1 MAAPNTAVIATR
13 DSDNIVTLT
22 LDLPG
27 RSMNVLNEYL
37 MKPFA
42 DEVQKF
48 IADTTARG
56 LIITSG
62 KKEFIAGAD
71 LEMIYAITDPQVV
84 VDMVTQMNTLL
95 RAMEKCGRPVVAALN
110 GTALGGG
117 FEIALACHAR
127 IAVNDPKTKFGQP
140 EVKLGLLPGGGGT
153 QRIPRLMG
161 MQGSMPILMEG
172 KELRPDA
179 AKAAGLITE
188 LVATKEELLPRAKA
202 WCLANPKPIQ
212 PWDDPKF
219 KFPGGDGKHP
229 AVVQMLAI
237 APSMA
242 SAKTWGNYP
251 AVTDIMSCVFEGSLV
266 DIDTALKI
274 EGRYFAHCVTSQVAK
289 NMIGTLWFQ
298 LNAINKGKSRPPI
311 EIGGQPKGTVK
322 KLGILGAGMMGAGIA
337 YVSAKVGIEV
347 ALLDT
352 TQEAADKGKAY
363 SAGLLDKEIK
373 KGRMMPADKQI
384 FLDRIKATT
393 KYKDFAGCDLVI
405 EAVFE
410 DRAIKAE
417 VTKKTES
424 LLDKTAVFASNTSTL
439 PITGLAEASVR
450 PRNFVGLHFFSPVD
464 KMPLVEIIKGKK
476 TSADTLAR
484 AFDYVQQIKKTPIV
498 VNDSRG
504 FYTSRCF
511 ATYPMEGLTMLLEG
525 QHPRSIEVAG
535 LQAGM
540 PVGPLAVQ
548 DEVSLSLSMHIIEQ
562 TRKDY
567 AAEGKTLPEHPGSK
581 VIEKM
586 CKDLGR
592 AGKKSGKGF
601 YEYPVPGASGQ
612 QKSLWPELT
621 KHFPLK
627 EQLPQQELIDRLMFA
642 QANEAAK
649 CYAEGVTE
657 TVADTNIGS
666 IFGWGFA
673 PFQGGALQFINAYGL
688 ENFVKRSKALA
699 KKYGERFKPA
709 SIVVKM
715 AKEGRT
721 FEDAAPV
728 KVAAAA

>member
-1 MAAPNTAVIATR
+1 MSAVNVTR

-27 RSMNVLNEYL
+27 RSMNVLNEHL
-37 MKPFA
+37 MKPFGDEMQKALA
-42 DEVQKF
+42 DASVK
-48 IADTTARG
+48 G
-56 LIITSG
+56 IIVTSG
-62 KKEFIAGAD
+62 KDAFIAGAD
-71 LEMIYAITDPQVV
+71 LEMIYSITDPQVV
-84 VDMVTQMNTLL
+84 VDMVTQMHALL
-95 RAMEKCGRPVVAALN
+95 RGMEKGGKPVVAALN

-117 FEIALACHAR
+117 LEIALACHYR
-127 IAVNDPKTKFGQP
+127 IAINNPKTKFGQP

-153 QRIPRLMG
+153 QRVPRIMG
-161 MQGSMPILMEG
+161 MQNAMPILLEG

-179 AKAAGLITE
+179 AKAAGLVHE
-188 LVATKEELLPRAKA
+188 LVNTKEELLARAKA
-202 WCLANPKPIQ
+202 WCLANPKPMQ

-219 KFPGGDGKHP
+219 KYPGGDGKHP

-242 SAKTWGNYP
+242 SAKSYGNYP

-266 DIDTALKI
+266 DIDTAMKI
-274 EGRYFAHCVTSQVAK
+274 EARYFAHCVTSQVAK

-298 LNAINKGKSRPPI
+298 LNAINKGKSRP
-311 EIGGQPKGTVK
+311 EGQPKGTVK

-337 YVSAKVGIEV
+337 YVSAKVGLEIV
-347 ALLDT
+347 LLDT

-363 SAGLLDKEIK
+363 SSGLLDKEIK
-373 KGRMMPADKQI
+373 KGRMMPADKQA
-384 FLDRIKATT
+384 FLDRIQATT
-393 KYKDFAGCDLVI
+393 KFEDFKGCDLVI

-410 DRAIKAE
+410 DRAIKAD
-417 VTKKTES
+417 VTKKTEAMLEKS
-424 LLDKTAVFASNTSTL
+424 AVFASNTSTL

-498 VNDSRG
+498 VNDARG

-511 ATYPMEGLTMLLEG
+511 ATYPMEGLTMLAEG

-535 LQAGM
+535 MQAGM

-548 DEVSLSLSMHIIEQ
+548 DEVSLSLSWHIIEQ
-562 TRKDY
+562 ARKDY
-567 AAEGKTLPEHPGSK
+567 AAEGKTLPAEHPAVK
-581 VIEKM
+581 VLEKM
-586 CKDLGR
+586 VTALNR
-592 AGKKSGKGF
+592 PGKKAGKGF
-601 YEYPVPGASGQ
+601 YEYPVAPGH
-612 QKSLWPELT
+612 KFLWPEFA
-621 KHFPLK
+621 KHFPLAA

-649 CYAEGVTE
+649 CYAEGVVE

-688 ENFVKRSKALA
+688 EKFVKRSKELA
-699 KKYGERFKPA
+699 KKYGDRFKPA
-709 SIVVKM
+709 PIIVKM
-715 AKEGRT
+715 AKDGKT
-721 FEDAAPV
+721 FVDEAPV